1 MARRPLA
8 SFDSRRRYLSLRN
21 GAGFVI
27 LANRTADLQRDG
39 QRVVNVWRGRPYPQ
53 LDGSSRC
60 VACRPDLFLYRL
72 LRLVAGVGCLESLAY
87 QRLALD
93 ATTD

>member
-8 SFDSRRRYLSLRN
+8 SFDSRRRYLSCN

-39 QRVVNVWRGRPYPQ
+39 
-53 LDGSSRC
+53 
-60 VACRPDLFLYRL
+60 
-72 LRLVAGVGCLESLAY
+72 
-87 QRLALD
+87 
-93 ATTD
+93 